1 MIPMRRNSIA
11 FVTFIAV
18 AMIAGAAEAGK
29 HSAIKTSNEIV
40 NYRAGGYPISIRKPP
55 GPKVGRTV
63 PLRRGV
69 VGTFKWP

>member
-1 MIPMRRNSIA
+1 MRMYSIA

-29 HSAIKTSNEIV
+29 HRGIKTTNEIV
-40 NYRAGGYPISIRKPP
+40 NYRAGGNPISIRKPP